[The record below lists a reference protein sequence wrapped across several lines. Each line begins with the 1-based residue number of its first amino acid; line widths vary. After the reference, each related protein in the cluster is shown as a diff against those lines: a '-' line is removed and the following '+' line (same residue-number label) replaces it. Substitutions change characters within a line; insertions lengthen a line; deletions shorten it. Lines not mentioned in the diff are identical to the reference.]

1 MLHEV
6 IYMSIR
12 KRIVVPA
19 AFILAALVAAAAVLM
34 TTFTT
39 ACAVYVDGEKWG
51 IVESWEDAVTAV
63 ESAENR
69 AAEVLGTESY
79 ELECE
84 VTTED
89 VFVPGSNVTGDPEE
103 LEQELFDSVP
113 EIVES
118 YVLIVDDE
126 PVGIG
131 TEEELQEMLDSAVDG
146 YVTDNTFSVEV
157 LSDTDIVYEAVPAST
172 ESDALAILDTLNTV
186 VEDEITCQVD
196 SETTVGSVAESCDV
210 PVEQV
215 IALNPGLNTM
225 METEDVSSDEETADA
240 PDADTAEE
248 TADQADPAGIPLEEG
263 TVLTVEPETVLLS
276 VETVD
281 VEVHEE
287 AVAYETSE
295 IEDETLAAGERQ
307 VLTEGEDGSVLIYE
321 SVTRLNGTETKRV
334 QSDSILTQMPVTEVV
349 AVGITVEDEDTP
361 AAEEETAAQ
370 QEAEAEDQAAVEE
383 TQDQTQAEQQQ
394 EAAAADTGSSQTD
407 STAQQQA
414 ESAQNSSSTEQTK
427 QVETQISSVAISS
440 DTAVVQQES
449 SSASTTQTSSSSAD
463 ELRNEIVAYAKQF
476 LGCPYAYGG
485 TGPYSFDCSGLTYY
499 VYAHFGISL
508 SRTVTGQYA
517 QGTYVPLD
525 VSQMLPGDLLFW
537 SYGGSTPTHVGMYI
551 GNGQYIQAT
560 KPGDVVRINTVAS
573 YSGQPLVGCRRII
586 N

>member
-1 MLHEV
+1 
-6 IYMSIR
+6 MSIR
-12 KRIVVPA
+12 KRIVAPA
-19 AFILAALVAAAAVLM
+19 AFVLAALVAAAAVLM

-39 ACAVYVDGEKWG
+39 ACAVYVDGEEWG
-51 IVESWEDAVTAV
+51 IVESWEDAATAV

-69 AAEVLGTESY
+69 AAEVLGTDSY

-89 VFVPGSNVTGDPEE
+89 VFVLGSDVTGDPEE

-118 YVLIVDDE
+118 YALIVDGE

-157 LSDTDIVYEAVPAST
+157 LSDTEIVYEAVPAAT
-172 ESDALAILDTLNTV
+172 ESESWAILNTLNTV

-215 IALNPGLNTM
+215 IALNPDLSTL
-225 METEDVSSDEETADA
+225 METEDVSSNQETGEVPETAE
-240 PDADTAEE
+240 AEE
-248 TADQADPAGIPLEEG
+248 TADEADPAGIPLEEG

-307 VLTEGEDGSVLIYE
+307 VLTEGEDGSILIYE
-321 SVTRLNGTETKRV
+321 SVTRLNGTETRRV

-349 AVGITVEDEDTP
+349 AVGTMEETDETP
-361 AAEEETAAQ
+361 ADAEEETAAQ
-370 QEAEAEDQAAVEE
+370 QETEAAEQAAVEE
-383 TQDQTQAEQQQ
+383 TQEQAPAEQQQ
-394 EAAAADTGSSQTD
+394 EAAVTDSGSGQTD
-407 STAQQQA
+407 GTAQQQA
-414 ESAQNSSSTEQTK
+414 EPAQDSSAEQTP
-427 QVETQISSVAISS
+427 QVERQVSSVAISS
-440 DTAVVQQES
+440 DTAVVQQET
-449 SSASTTQTSSSSAD
+449 SSASTTQTQSSSSSAD
-463 ELRNEIVAYAKQF
+463 ELRNQVVAYAKQF

-525 VSQMLPGDLLFW
+525 VSQMLPGDLIFW